1 MVVALML
8 LLLADLDDAGQTEV
22 GDSQREGDG
31 VNQNVGGLEVS
42 VHHPAPVQVAHR
54 SNHLL
59 HQMAHGV
66 RAELRPGPLLQPKFE
81 VDAAVLKHDV
91 QHAEGIH
98 VAGAKVGVGF
108 RLKDIDHL
116 DDVRVIQPPQDGNFA
131 KDAQGVLRRLKNI
144 RNPLDDD
151 GSVGVVA
158 VKAPAHLPVRAA
170 AHPFCNGKSTR
181 DVPLCRSF
189 AAFAGGDFVPPVDV
203 IDWPDAL
210 KHFLMASEARS
221 HLSSLQ
227 ARTI

>member
-91 QHAEGIH
+91 
-98 VAGAKVGVGF
+98 
-108 RLKDIDHL
+108 
-116 DDVRVIQPPQDGNFA
+116 
-131 KDAQGVLRRLKNI
+131 
-144 RNPLDDD
+144 
-151 GSVGVVA
+151 
-158 VKAPAHLPVRAA
+158 
-170 AHPFCNGKSTR
+170 
-181 DVPLCRSF
+181 
-189 AAFAGGDFVPPVDV
+189 
-203 IDWPDAL
+203 
-210 KHFLMASEARS
+210 
-221 HLSSLQ
+221 
-227 ARTI
+227 

>member
-8 LLLADLDDAGQTEV
+8 LLLADLDDTGQTEV
-22 GDSQREGDG
+22 GDSQRKGDG

-81 VDAAVLKHDV
+81 VDAAVLKHDE
-91 QHAEGIH
+91 QHVEWMSVERGG
-98 VAGAKVGVGF
+98 VSVGF

-116 DDVRVIQPPQDGNFA
+116 DDVGVIQPPQDGNFA
-131 KDAQGVLRRLKNI
+131 KDAHGVLRRLKNI

-151 GSVGVVA
+151 GEVGVVA

-170 AHPFCNGKSTR
+170 AQVFCDGKSTR
-181 DVPLCRSF
+181 DVPHCRVN
-189 AAFAGGDFVPPVDV
+189 AGGDFVQPVDV
-203 IDWPDAL
+203 VDWPDAL
-210 KHFLMASEARS
+210 KHFSMASEARS
-221 HLSSLQ
+221 HLSSMQ